1 MPALRSCELLCDAG
15 QTGCFGDRA
24 ECTGQADRCG
34 SAAREHRQLRM
45 DLLRDMRAEGRQEK
59 RLGGQRDRGAG
70 VNFWFTVLSG
80 VVFILNVLIV
90 CFTTVIPLPDGLLLA
105 VFYINIFVLPVGGIA
120 FCISYAKSKFR
131 GD

>member
-1 MPALRSCELLCDAG
+1 M
-15 QTGCFGDRA
+15 
-24 ECTGQADRCG
+24 
-34 SAAREHRQLRM
+34 
-45 DLLRDMRAEGRQEK
+45 
-59 RLGGQRDRGAG
+59 
-70 VNFWFTVLSG
+70 NFWFTVLSG

>member
-1 MPALRSCELLCDAG
+1 M
-15 QTGCFGDRA
+15 
-24 ECTGQADRCG
+24 
-34 SAAREHRQLRM
+34 
-45 DLLRDMRAEGRQEK
+45 
-59 RLGGQRDRGAG
+59 
-70 VNFWFTVLSG
+70 NFWFTVLSG

-105 VFYINIFVLPVGGIA
+105 VFYINIFVLPVGEIA